1 MLTQPKLFNR
11 LLLHRGFKYL
21 PVNINQKASCLLPPA
36 FCLHALAWAMSFVLI
51 SLTPGQAQS
60 IPGEGYAQQPP
71 PHPGDDAPEGTVPA
85 GSRGPCPDIQQPLTP
100 LVLVTQESADSDQQ
114 LRWGFTT
121 QEHPT
126 FGFYVPYA
134 PESIRS
140 AKFSLQTRRGETV
153 YEMPLSLTEIPGV
166 ISIVL
171 PTTAAGL
178 KKGEWYRSFLHVDV
192 YCTPTTP
199 AQKDSTFAWVKRKD
213 VDSRLGELLGT
224 ATREEQAILYAQHGF
239 SFEALMILA
248 EGKNQQEWDDL
259 LRFLGLEHEF
269 RN

>member
-1 MLTQPKLFNR
+1 MLTQQKLFNR
-11 LLLHRGFKYL
+11 LLLHPGFKYL
-21 PVNINQKASCLLPPA
+21 PVNINQKASRLLPPA
-36 FCLHALAWAMSFVLI
+36 FCLLALAWAMSLAMI
-51 SLTPGQAQS
+51 SLTPVQAQS

-71 PHPGDDAPEGTVPA
+71 PNPGDDAPEGTVPA

-126 FGFYVPYA
+126 FWFYVPYT

-153 YEMPLSLTEIPGV
+153 YEMPLSLTGIPGV

-171 PTTAAGL
+171 PTTAAAL
-178 KKGEWYRSFLHVDV
+178 DKGEWYRSFLHVDV

-213 VDSRLGELLGT
+213 IDSKLGELLGA
-224 ATREEQAILYAQHGF
+224 ATREEQAILYVQNGF
-239 SFEALMILA
+239 SYEALNMLA
-248 EGKNQQEWDDL
+248 GRENQQEWDNL
-259 LRFLGLEHEF
+259 LRLLGLDAISF
-269 RN
+269 